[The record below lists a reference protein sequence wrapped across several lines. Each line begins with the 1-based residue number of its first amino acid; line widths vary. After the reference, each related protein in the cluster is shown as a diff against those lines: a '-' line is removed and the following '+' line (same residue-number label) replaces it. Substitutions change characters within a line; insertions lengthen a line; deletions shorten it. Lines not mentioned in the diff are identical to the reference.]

1 MDQTSSL
8 YSEKERL
15 MKKKSLK
22 RLLMVQ
28 AKQILIK
35 IFYHIRYKYYQL
47 QNFIKHFPLGKEEE
61 DRLQLIDSIDKLIK
75 SDWDRKSKERI

>member
-1 MDQTSSL
+1 
-8 YSEKERL
+8 
-15 MKKKSLK
+15 
-22 RLLMVQ
+22 MVQ
-28 AKQILIK
+28 VRRIFIK

-75 SDWDRKSKERI
+75 KKQI

>member
-1 MDQTSSL
+1 MDGSNFLTVL
-8 YSEKERL
+8 GKGKTNE
-15 MKKKSLK
+15 KKSLK

-75 SDWDRKSKERI
+75 KE

>member
-1 MDQTSSL
+1 MDGSNFLTVL
-8 YSEKERL
+8 GKGKTNE
-15 MKKKSLK
+15 KKSLK

-47 QNFIKHFPLGKEEE
+47 QNFIKYFRLGKEE
-61 DRLQLIDSIDKLIK
+61 DRLQLIYSIDKLIK
-75 SDWDRKSKERI
+75 KERI